1 MQAIQ
6 TDFASTFDALA
17 VTNTTSISATPA
29 SASASATDGS
39 SSGSPPKK
47 RSNTGSG
54 GAPKE
59 PSQPNTVPGP
69 VISSSTMADVLDK
82 VHMWTW
88 KLQQHL
94 TLANHHYHEQPSSLQ
109 QLPFSGTFQMF
120 EFDSGTSMGVGGGVH
135 GVASGCVLEVRTHHT
150 NLFWIDCDCYCF
162 SW

>member
-17 VTNTTSISATPA
+17 VTNTTSTTPA